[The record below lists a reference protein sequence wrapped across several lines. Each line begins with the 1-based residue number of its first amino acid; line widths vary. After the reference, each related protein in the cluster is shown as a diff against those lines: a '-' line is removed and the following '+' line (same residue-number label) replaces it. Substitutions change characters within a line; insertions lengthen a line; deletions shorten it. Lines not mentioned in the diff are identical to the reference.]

1 MKRRHITGPKSTGYL
16 PAATKH
22 QRHTPARPGLK
33 TTVSAPREPTKPKP
47 LVRERVCEIV
57 RHAVQTRIGAI
68 YTKIHAAETYPDR
81 CSTDLELEVDL
92 RAWYLG
98 HGPLPANSPQ
108 LEQLIGEWWLDAD
121 SIAILSAF
129 YQVNAKQA
137 ILLQSRVF
145 RDLFTQYSSKQTVVA
160 LSYLGAVDRWCL
172 GMVTRPPRS
181 LWRTTVSYYDAPEL
195 RSALEFMETCI
206 RDYCRDVLYYGSII
220 AVWFSRR
227 VADYV
232 SVHEVP
238 MPNLADVFRSHFE
251 RCPPAEFWLKE
262 EYT

>member
-22 QRHTPARPGLK
+22 QRHTPALPGLK
-33 TTVSAPREPTKPKP
+33 TTVSAPREPTKPKSP
-47 LVRERVCEIV
+47 VRERVCEIV
-57 RHAVQTRIGAI
+57 RHDVQTRIGAI
-68 YTKIHAAETYPDR
+68 YIKIQAAETFPDH
-81 CSTDLELEVDL
+81 CFTDLELEVDL

-108 LEQLIGEWWLDAD
+108 LEQLIGEWWLAAD
-121 SIAILSAF
+121 SVAILSAF
-129 YQVNAKQA
+129 YQVDAKQA

-145 RDLFTQYSSKQTVVA
+145 RDLFTQYSSKQTVAV
-160 LSYLGAVDRWCL
+160 LPYLDAVDRWCL
-172 GMVTRPPRS
+172 GMVEQPPRS
-181 LWRTTVSYYDAPEL
+181 LWRATVSYDDTSEL
-195 RSALEFMETCI
+195 HSALAFMETCV
-206 RDYCRDVLYYGSII
+206 RDYSREIPYYGPII